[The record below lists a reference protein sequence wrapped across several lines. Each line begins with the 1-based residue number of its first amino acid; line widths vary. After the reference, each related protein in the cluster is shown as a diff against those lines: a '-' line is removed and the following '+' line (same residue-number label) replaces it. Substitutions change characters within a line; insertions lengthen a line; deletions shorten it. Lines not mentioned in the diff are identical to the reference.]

1 MIWQVSVRLQ
11 LGELQLE
18 VDLGGEHGPLA
29 LVGPNG
35 SGKTALLRTIAGA
48 YRPQSGKIQ
57 VGWW

>member
-29 LVGPNG
+29 LVGPN
-35 SGKTALLRTIAGA
+35 
-48 YRPQSGKIQ
+48 
-57 VGWW
+57 